1 MKVETSLWLQ
11 KLECIILLLT
21 SRNFVVDVDES
32 IPVVNESVIEDILH
46 TSQSQPDSLCK
57 TFVPLL

>member
-1 MKVETSLWLQ
+1 MRHF
-11 KLECIILLLT
+11 IYLLT

-46 TSQSQPDSLCK
+46 ASQSQPDNLCK
-57 TFVPLL
+57 TFVQLL

>member
-1 MKVETSLWLQ
+1 METRVRHF
-11 KLECIILLLT
+11 IYLLT

-46 TSQSQPDSLCK
+46 ASQSQPADSLCK
-57 TFVPLL
+57 TFVQLL